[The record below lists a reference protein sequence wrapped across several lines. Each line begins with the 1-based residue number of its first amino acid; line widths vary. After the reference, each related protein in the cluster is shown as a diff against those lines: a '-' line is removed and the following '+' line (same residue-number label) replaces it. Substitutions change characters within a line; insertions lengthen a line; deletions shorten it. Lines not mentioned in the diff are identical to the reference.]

1 MLRQTTSHRKWSGSS
16 STSIVSLSLLAFSR
30 VPQFGCSAIK
40 VELEQQLAAKQEQ
53 EFNFEAK
60 ISL

>member
-1 MLRQTTSHRKWSGSS
+1 
-16 STSIVSLSLLAFSR
+16 